1 MAGMT
6 DISGPHNRGRSGI
19 IKLWRIA
26 MNMKSTLAASA
37 FALAIG
43 LAMPAAAQ
51 QTSDTN
57 AGPTTGGV
65 GVGNTATS
73 TSTSTDLNVQDSG
86 NDNSDNSI
94 DVADSGNDNSDN
106 SIADSGNLTVSD
118 SGNDNSDNSVNDSGN
133 LAFALASFNTDNSNN
148 STNDSNNNNDSSS
161 VVALQVLTATVS
173 NAAPLNFQSLLSDYS
188 SGDNSV
194 NGSAFAAFSGILN
207 NGWNTGINAN
217 AQAATNVAARGTVT
231 FSQ

>member
-1 MAGMT
+1 MK
-6 DISGPHNRGRSGI
+6 
-19 IKLWRIA
+19 IKA
-26 MNMKSTLAASA
+26 TLAASA
-37 FALAIG
+37 LVLAFG

-51 QTSDTN
+51 QTSDN
-57 AGPTTGGV
+57 QAGPTTGGV

-73 TSTSTDLNVQDSG
+73 TATSTDLNIQDSG
-86 NDNSDNSI
+86 NDSSDNSTNDSGNLDI
-94 DVADSGNDNSDN
+94 ADSGNDNSDN
-106 SIADSGNLTVSD
+106 RLS
-118 SGNDNSDNSVNDSGN
+118 
-133 LAFALASFNTDNSNN
+133 LASFNTDNSDN
-148 STNDSNNNNDSSS
+148 STNDSYNGNDSSS

-173 NAAPLNFQSLLSDYS
+173 NAAPMNFFSIGSDYS

-207 NGWNTGINAN
+207 QGWNTGINAN

>member
-6 DISGPHNRGRSGI
+6 DISGPHNRGHSGI

-106 SIADSGNLTVSD
+106 SIDVAD
-118 SGNDNSDNSVNDSGN
+118 SGNDNSDNSIDDSGN

-148 STNDSNNNNDSSS
+148 STNDSNNDNDSSS

-194 NGSAFAAFSGILN
+194 SGSAFAAFSGILN

>member
-1 MAGMT
+1 MK
-6 DISGPHNRGRSGI
+6 
-19 IKLWRIA
+19 IKA
-26 MNMKSTLAASA
+26 TLAASA
-37 FALAIG
+37 LVLAFG

-51 QTSDTN
+51 QTSGTN

-73 TSTSTDLNVQDSG
+73 TSTSTDLNIQDSG
-86 NDNSDNSI
+86 NDNSDNST
-94 DVADSGNDNSDN
+94 N
-106 SIADSGNLTVSD
+106 DSGNLEISD

-148 STNDSNNNNDSSS
+148 SVNDSNNGNDSSS

-207 NGWNTGINAN
+207 QGWNTGINAN

>member
-1 MAGMT
+1 MK
-6 DISGPHNRGRSGI
+6 
-19 IKLWRIA
+19 IKA
-26 MNMKSTLAASA
+26 TLAASA
-37 FALAIG
+37 LVLAFG

-51 QTSDTN
+51 QTSDN
-57 AGPTTGGV
+57 QAGPTTGGV
-65 GVGNTATS
+65 GTGNTATS
-73 TSTSTDLNVQDSG
+73 TANSLDLNVQ
-86 NDNSDNSI
+86 
-94 DVADSGNDNSDN
+94 
-106 SIADSGNLTVSD
+106 D

-133 LAFALASFNTDNSNN
+133 LDIDDSGNDNSDNSTNDSGNIALASFNTDNSDN

-161 VVALQVLTATVS
+161 IVALQVLTATVS
-173 NAAPLNFQSLLSDYS
+173 NAAPMNFFSIGSDYS

-207 NGWNTGINAN
+207 QGWNTGINAN